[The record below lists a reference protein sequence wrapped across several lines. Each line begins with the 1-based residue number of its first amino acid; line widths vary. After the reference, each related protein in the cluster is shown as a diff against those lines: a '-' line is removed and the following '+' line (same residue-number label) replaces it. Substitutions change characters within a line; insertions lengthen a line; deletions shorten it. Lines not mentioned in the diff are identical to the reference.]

1 MSKSTDWSAWI
12 APKLF
17 ETPRI
22 SRTGKPGAVSLLN
35 GQSPHSDN
43 NEFFKA
49 HRRGSANISPIRSQI
64 NVPPPSKMSSICPR
78 KHHKITNLLK
88 YEGFYKIQG
97 SIRESQ
103 AWSGAGRREACSWRW
118 MPAENDG
125 MEPTRTAVETLGGDA
140 AEASREAL
148 DPAVAAVDRLDV
160 HGPAHP
166 LRRRAGD
173 ALARMPSAAAG
184 RTAQV
189 CAKVH
194 GVLAAME
201 DEGVEARLGTLVER
215 WCTDAFMEVRPDVIE
230 TPAAPSAR
238 YPRCCLPERLPHLRG
253 DGDGSVAT
261 RGDLP
266 VSHVHRLDRR
276 RMQSVPQPAHR
287 RHPA

>member
-64 NVPPPSKMSSICPR
+64 NVPPPSKMSSICPG
-78 KHHKITNLLK
+78 KHHKIINLLK
-88 YEGFYKIQG
+88 YKGFYKIQG

-103 AWSGAGRREACSWRW
+103 AWSGAGRRAACSWRW

-125 MEPTRTAVETLGGDA
+125 MEPTRTAVETLGDDA

-148 DPAVAAVDRLDV
+148 DLAVAAGGRLDV
-160 HGPAHP
+160 HGPVHP
-166 LRRRAGD
+166 RAALHRSARRCMVFSPRWKTKASM
-173 ALARMPSAAAG
+173 R
-184 RTAQV
+184 
-189 CAKVH
+189 
-194 GVLAAME
+194 
-201 DEGVEARLGTLVER
+201 GTLIER

-287 RHPA
+287 RRPA